1 MALLS
6 LQQSCSSLSKM
17 SQQSGTESV
26 MDRLATAGIGIRDQ
40 VSTADFLSAMA
51 DRTFLVRAAISL
63 VSEPIA
69 RVIVLDDL
77 PSHNLIGRRVSHY
90 GRVAFIETHIAG
102 EVFTHWCD
110 AGSGQVDGL
119 TFVLPKVQEWATWER
134 QPSHWT
140 YGSGPIPW
148 PVLRG
153 EVNL

>member
-1 MALLS
+1 
-6 LQQSCSSLSKM
+6 
-17 SQQSGTESV
+17 

-134 QPSHWT
+134 QPSHWMPAALMRMG
-140 YGSGPIPW
+140 YVSPPMRHSDPPGPTTW
-148 PVLRG
+148 RNSPVR
-153 EVNL
+153 